1 MYCTLGICYHLEKR
15 GIGLYYIGKNTLQ
28 ILALHFMSFKIVSI
42 VVILVYNLPFEMLS
56 EFPVIKCHHEIT
68 WPLYSL
74 VGISL
79 PLLIKVGYNKMKPCL
94 YKM

>member
-1 MYCTLGICYHLEKR
+1 M
-15 GIGLYYIGKNTLQ
+15 Q
-28 ILALHFMSFKIVSI
+28 VLALHVLSFKIVSLC
-42 VVILVYNLPFEMLS
+42 VILLYALPTEMLS
-56 EFPVIKCHHEIT
+56 EFPVIKCHQEIT